1 MIICLKKCESEVG
14 YGSLRKG
21 MGNVLS
27 QAVFGYIYKLVLS
40 KMTEIVSKLHPIA
53 IFDKNVAIIDIM
65 CTN

>member
-27 QAVFGYIYKLVLS
+27 QAVFEYIYKLVMS
-40 KMTEIVSKLHPIA
+40 KMTEIVSKTTSNSY
-53 IFDKNVAIIDIM
+53 FRQK
-65 CTN
+65 CCYY

>member
-14 YGSLRKG
+14 SGSLRKG
-21 MGNVLS
+21 MENVLS
-27 QAVFGYIYKLVLS
+27 GCFGYIYKLLLS

-65 CTN
+65 YTN

>member
-1 MIICLKKCESEVG
+1 
-14 YGSLRKG
+14 

-27 QAVFGYIYKLVLS
+27 QAVFEYIYKLVMS

-65 CTN
+65 HTN